1 MLADGSGSR
10 SYAQAAAAIPS
21 WYHTSLPGYYY
32 LPLIGRVA
40 VCPRRR
46 LSEARSAVSVVGGNG
61 VYRCGCH
68 P

>member
-32 LPLIGRVA
+32 LPLIG
-40 VCPRRR
+40 
-46 LSEARSAVSVVGGNG
+46 
-61 VYRCGCH
+61 
-68 P
+68 

>member
-40 VCPRRR
+40 VV
-46 LSEARSAVSVVGGNG
+46 LGGG
-61 VYRCGCH
+61 
-68 P
+68 